1 MITLKGIEQS
11 YSFNDQT
18 DLITKGKFN
27 NVFKGVNES
36 NNPVCIKQ
44 LLPHLAHDQ
53 QAIIYFKQEYIFQL
67 QHPNIIAASE
77 YIVKDGKHY
86 LVRSWVDGNDLS
98 KTAHKLNEKEALYIV
113 KEVLIALN
121 YLHNKGILHLDIQP
135 KNILIGKD
143 GKVFLSD
150 FGLAKRID
158 RIIYKQPFNIYY
170 SSPEQILNHINLF
183 NYSTDLFA
191 IGVLMFELLL
201 GARPFTNEN
210 PEVLMNIVIAA
221 PLPTNGL
228 SKDVAAVLKKA
239 TAKPRF
245 NLPPTKYTYDEL
257 DDQLI
262 EAQKLRYQAAEEFL
276 NAIKNLEGKNLVI
289 RRWWKFWEN

>member
-27 NVFKGVNES
+27 YVFKGVNES

-44 LLPHLAHDQ
+44 LLPNLAHDQ

-67 QHPNIIAASE
+67 QHPNIIAATD
-77 YIVKDGKHY
+77 YIVNDGKHY

-201 GARPFTNEN
+201 GERPFTNEN
-210 PEVLMNIVIAA
+210 PEVLMNVVIAA

-228 SKDVAAVLKKA
+228 SIDVAKVLKKA

-276 NAIKNLEGKNLVI
+276 NAIKNLEGKKLVT

>member
-36 NNPVCIKQ
+36 NTPVCIKQ

-53 QAIIYFKQEYIFQL
+53 QAIIYFKQEYVFQL
-67 QHPNIIAASE
+67 QHPNIVAATD
-77 YIVKDGKHY
+77 YIFNDGKHY

-121 YLHNKGILHLDIQP
+121 YLHHKGILHLDIQP

-191 IGVLMFELLL
+191 LGVLMFELLL
-201 GARPFTNEN
+201 GERPFTNEN

-228 SKDVAAVLKKA
+228 SKDVAVVLEKA

-276 NAIKNLEGKNLVI
+276 NAIKKLEGKNLVT

>member
-1 MITLKGIEQS
+1 MITLKGIVQS
-11 YSFNDQT
+11 YYFNEQT

-27 NVFKGVNES
+27 KVFKGVNES

-67 QHPNIIAASE
+67 QHPNIIAASD
-77 YIVKDGKHY
+77 YIVNDGKHY
-86 LVRSWVDGNDLS
+86 LVRSWIDGNDLS
-98 KTAHKLNEKEALYIV
+98 KTAHKLNEKEALNVI

-121 YLHNKGILHLDIQP
+121 YLHHKGILHLDIQP

-170 SSPEQILNHINLF
+170 SSPEQILNHFNLF

-191 IGVLMFELLL
+191 VGVLLYELLL
-201 GARPFTNEN
+201 GERPFNNEN
-210 PEVLMNIVIAA
+210 PEVLMNIVIAS

-228 SKDVAAVLKKA
+228 SIDVAVVLEKA

-257 DDQLI
+257 DGQLI
-262 EAQKLRYQAAEEFL
+262 VAQKLRYQSAEEFL
-276 NAIKNLEGKNLVI
+276 KAIKTLEGKNLVT

>member
-1 MITLKGIEQS
+1 MITLKGIVQS
-11 YSFNDQT
+11 YYFNEQT

-27 NVFKGVNES
+27 KVFKGVNES

-53 QAIIYFKQEYIFQL
+53 QAIIYFKQEYVFQL
-67 QHPNIIAASE
+67 QHPNIIAASD
-77 YIVKDGKHY
+77 YIVNDSKHY
-86 LVRSWVDGNDLS
+86 LVRSWIDGNDLS
-98 KTAHKLNEKEALYIV
+98 KTAHKLNEKEALYVI

-121 YLHNKGILHLDIQP
+121 YLHHKGILHLDIQP

-170 SSPEQILNHINLF
+170 SSPEQILNHFNLF

-191 IGVLMFELLL
+191 VGVLLYELLL
-201 GARPFTNEN
+201 GERPFNNEN
-210 PEVLMNIVIAA
+210 PEVLMNIVIAS

-228 SKDVAAVLKKA
+228 SIDVAVVLEKA

-257 DDQLI
+257 DGQLI
-262 EAQKLRYQAAEEFL
+262 VAQKLRYQSAEEFL
-276 NAIKNLEGKNLVI
+276 NAIKKLEGKNLVT